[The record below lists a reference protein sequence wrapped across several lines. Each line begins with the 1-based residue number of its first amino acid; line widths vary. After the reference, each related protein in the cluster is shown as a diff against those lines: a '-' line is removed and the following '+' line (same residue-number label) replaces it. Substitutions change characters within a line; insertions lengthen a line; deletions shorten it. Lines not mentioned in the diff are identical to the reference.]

1 MALIKNKA
9 DLAAM
14 RESGRML
21 AMVLQH
27 LKKEI
32 SIGMPTKQLG
42 ILAAAELKKLGG
54 QPAFLGYGGFPDVV
68 CVSVNDE
75 VVHGIPGSY
84 IIKDGDII
92 GMDFGVKFKGMI
104 TDSAVTVGVGQISK
118 TAKQLIATTERSLLI
133 GITQVKN
140 GAHVGD
146 IGAAIEAELHK
157 GGYGVVENL
166 VGHGVGYKLHEPP
179 EIPNFGSKGKGP
191 ILKTGMAVAIEPMA
205 NIGDKKVYMQRD
217 GWTIKTRD
225 GSLSAHFEHTVLV
238 TEDGAEILTRN

>member
-75 VVHGIPGSY
+75 VVHGIPGKY
-84 IIKDGDII
+84 VIKDGDIV
-92 GMDFGVKFKGMI
+92 GMDFGVKLRGMI

-205 NIGDKKVYMQRD
+205 NIGDKKVYMQKD